1 MVCLFICV
9 EYLIT
14 VGMAGS
20 SRGKIFTE
28 EWMTEKFGKEHEA
41 AFNG

>member
-9 EYLIT
+9 EYMIA
-14 VGMAGS
+14 VGIAGNP
-20 SRGKIFTE
+20 RGKLFTQ
-28 EWMTEKFGKEHEA
+28 EWMEEKFGKEHEA